1 MPFLWLAVDDEPLP
15 ESMRAFLE
23 RNSIALLSNATAGRA
38 EAVDPPSEGWL
49 GRWCP
54 SEAVRR
60 SGLWN
65 QRHVD
70 DSYAPDFLDCVKDLV
85 EM

>member
-1 MPFLWLAVDDEPLP
+1 MPFLWLGVNDEPSP

-23 RNSIALLSNATAGRA
+23 KNSIALLSNATAGGA
-38 EAVDPPSEGWL
+38 GALDPPSEGWL

-70 DSYAPDFLDCVKDLV
+70 DPCAPDFLERLQELV
-85 EM
+85 QM